1 MTTKMFLCAMSQKG
15 SLILI
20 PIPIADNSN
29 SHLPPNTFNT
39 LKNITHF
46 VVENSRTSR
55 RFIKSILPDTVI
67 ENLNFIEI
75 NKHDGTDFKQITQ
88 WLKEGNNIGLMSE
101 AGCPGIADPG
111 AEIVAHAQNLD
122 IKVIP
127 LVGPN
132 SIILALMA
140 SGLNGQSFCF
150 NGYLPIKEPN
160 RSQKIKQLEH
170 LSKKENQT
178 QIFIETPY
186 RNNQIFQDLLKS
198 CNAQTKICIA
208 QNITGANEWIKT
220 KTASEWEKSIPNLA
234 KEPTV
239 FLLLA

>member
-1 MTTKMFLCAMSQKG
+1 MSSNG
-15 SLILI
+15 SIYLI
-20 PIPIADNSN
+20 PIPIAENSN
-29 SHLPPNTFNT
+29 IFLPPNIAST
-39 LKNITHF
+39 LNEIKYY
-46 VVENSRTSR
+46 VVENIRTAR
-55 RFIKSILPDTVI
+55 RFIKSIIPEMVI

-75 NKHDGTDFKQITQ
+75 NKHEETDLQQIKRWIKQGET
-88 WLKEGNNIGLMSE
+88 IGLMSE

-111 AEIVAHAQNLD
+111 AEIVALAQKMNV
-122 IKVIP
+122 KVIP

-150 NGYLPIKEPN
+150 NGYLPIKDPA
-160 RSQKIKQLEH
+160 RSQKLKQLEQ

-178 QIFIETPY
+178 QLFIETPY
-186 RNNQIFQDLLKS
+186 RNNQLLQDLIKNCS
-198 CNAQTKICIA
+198 PQTRVCIA
-208 QNITGANEWIKT
+208 QNITGEHEWIKT
-220 KTASEWEKSIPNLA
+220 KTVEEWVKSMPVLA